1 MIASALPEVTLLA
14 DHSSESNEVR
24 SLLEA
29 GWIPHR
35 VTPASDL
42 APVLLIGGQA
52 YSGFRRVQLVVEMLS
67 SVGNAWRERLGLLW
81 DEEQV
86 ENMLRKKNLFD
97 AGRLADA
104 GILLSLPGSGGR
116 VYPAFQFSRDG
127 LPNPVVADALDLLM
141 QADIS
146 EFTAAGWFVTPQKEL
161 DDRTP
166 AEWIVSDGDPEALL
180 RVARQTAAHLSQ

>member
-1 MIASALPEVTLLA
+1 
-14 DHSSESNEVR
+14 
-24 SLLEA
+24 
-29 GWIPHR
+29 
-35 VTPASDL
+35 
-42 APVLLIGGQA
+42 
-52 YSGFRRVQLVVEMLS
+52 
-67 SVGNAWRERLGLLW
+67 
-81 DEEQV
+81 
-86 ENMLRKKNLFD
+86 MLRKKNLFD